1 MELALSILS
10 LLIALAAFFFSVW
23 QFFTERTR
31 RRREATIHAFD
42 ELEEAVFSNPA
53 YKVLPAGDE
62 ALRFALTG
70 QPEWNAATLA
80 LSRIEHFAVG
90 INSGIYDIRTLTR
103 WPADSFFRS
112 TRDGSRRSKPSASGI
127 RIISTTTNS
136 KTCAAVW
143 SGCGGKIPDKKARN
157 LFKYR
162 SRAFSMR

>member
-23 QFFTERTR
+23 QFFAERTR
-31 RRREATIHAFD
+31 SRREATIRAFD

-90 INSGIYDIRTLTR
+90 INSGIYDIRTLNRMAGGFLLQEYAR
-103 WPADSFFRS
+103 WKPVIETKRK
-112 TRDGSRRSKPSASGI
+112 RDPDHLHYDEFENLCRRLVRMRRKNSR
-127 RIISTTTNS
+127 
-136 KTCAAVW
+136 
-143 SGCGGKIPDKKARN
+143 
-157 LFKYR
+157 
-162 SRAFSMR
+162 